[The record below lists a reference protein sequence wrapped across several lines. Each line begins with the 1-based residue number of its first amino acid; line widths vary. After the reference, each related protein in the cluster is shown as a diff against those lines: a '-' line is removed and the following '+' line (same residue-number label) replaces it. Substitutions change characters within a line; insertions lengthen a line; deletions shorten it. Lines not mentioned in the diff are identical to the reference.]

1 MKAAVLSYQD
11 FVDDSISG
19 SSPEG
24 GLAAQ
29 LRLVREL
36 GGDEELARRIVTT
49 HAKHQI
55 RLNDI
60 HSALENLSMVYYF
73 GEEAFTDRDTRLH
86 RVAEKIFKHWIFHA
100 RSNVYKTLT
109 RGKLDVPS
117 IVGHWR
123 ARNKHWQ
130 AQLPRKATYA
140 QILFTVQQ
148 LFDHAASIASRLY
161 DEDGKYCG
169 PGYHGRWED
178 LPRDLVDDRRL
189 YTWEVDNRWL
199 QCDTPRTTLSIVTE
213 EPSIGDDELPD
224 DSPEEA
230 TGESDTES

>member
-1 MKAAVLSYQD
+1 MILRLLDWTHEYSSLASIIGRLIGFVILRGTPAETPLTYLRIACHLHSKELYKSAMKAAVLSYQD

-86 RVAEKIFKHWIFHA
+86 RVAEKIFKHW
-100 RSNVYKTLT
+100 
-109 RGKLDVPS
+109 
-117 IVGHWR
+117 
-123 ARNKHWQ
+123 
-130 AQLPRKATYA
+130 
-140 QILFTVQQ
+140 
-148 LFDHAASIASRLY
+148 
-161 DEDGKYCG
+161 
-169 PGYHGRWED
+169 
-178 LPRDLVDDRRL
+178 
-189 YTWEVDNRWL
+189 
-199 QCDTPRTTLSIVTE
+199 
-213 EPSIGDDELPD
+213 
-224 DSPEEA
+224 
-230 TGESDTES
+230 